1 MRFVVLMAVGVGCSG
16 GHDLAPD
23 GSPDG
28 PAASCPQAGPGTVHV
43 HPLVAAA
50 TILTHDASGAFSSR
64 IETTSTDVV
73 DVQVPPC
80 GAITLVA
87 SPSLYETT
95 TDLVDGDELY
105 ALVQVQPSPTSTTR
119 VIVDS
124 PLANVT
130 NYLASAG
137 CGGGQGAVDVALT
150 YRQDCVD
157 AAGRATVVV
166 FPYSVPPTP
175 FAYALFEDVVLADP
189 LHVTAWTTDAPHHQI
204 TFELDKPPGYTHCSA
219 NSMRG
224 STGFIGSGIV
234 QQPVDPTPT
243 TVDVQFAEFGDG
255 YGFLCSATNESTRY
269 YWKSAAGA
277 LPAALTL
284 READFVPDIVP
295 APLEGDGT
303 RVVVVYNVMPS
314 TSDEDLVMMEV
325 GGTGASG
332 AFALWRLFAP
342 PGTRRGTVPEVPD
355 DLKIAF
361 TTESLQSIRVFEST
375 DAAGYREAVR
385 NTVRFYIGAPGG
397 EALRTFRWTE
407 WRRQ

>member
-1 MRFVVLMAVGVGCSG
+1 
-16 GHDLAPD
+16 
-23 GSPDG
+23 
-28 PAASCPQAGPGTVHV
+28 VHV
-43 HPLVAAA
+43 HPPVAGA
-50 TILTHDASGAFSSR
+50 TVLTHDAGGAFIAR

-73 DVQVPPC
+73 DVEVPPC

-87 SPSLYETT
+87 NRGLYETT
-95 TDLVDGDELY
+95 TNLVDGDELY
-105 ALVQVQPSPTSTTR
+105 ALVFPPPSPTSTTH

-130 NYLASAG
+130 NYLASAD
-137 CGGGQGAVDVALT
+137 CGGGQGAVDLELT
-150 YRQDCVD
+150 YQQDCVD

-166 FPYSVPPTP
+166 VPYSVPPTP

-189 LHVTAWTTDAPHHQI
+189 LHVTAWTTIAPHHEI
-204 TFELDKPPGYTHCSA
+204 TFALDKPPTYIHCSA

-255 YGFLCSATNESTRY
+255 YGLLCTASNESARY
-269 YWKSAAGA
+269 YWKTAAGA
-277 LPAALTL
+277 LPGALTL

-303 RVVVVYNVMPS
+303 RVVVVYSVIPD
-314 TSDEDLVMMEV
+314 TSNEDLVMMEV

-332 AFALWRLFAP
+332 AFFVLWRLFAP

-355 DLKIAF
+355 DLKVAF
-361 TTESLQSIRVFEST
+361 TTESLQGIRVFEST

-407 WRRQ
+407 WRRH